1 MENEMNRTF
10 AAVIVAT
17 SLATPAIAQ
26 SWDPDLP
33 SGNVGPA
40 PYGANVGGFSTYR
53 HSHKGFRAHAQ
64 AYRHHGARSR
74 RSDGLRNKW

>member
-1 MENEMNRTF
+1 MENEMSKFF
-10 AAVIVAT
+10 AAMIVAT
-17 SLATPAIAQ
+17 SLATPALAQ

-40 PYGANVGGFSTYR
+40 PYGAHVGGFR
-53 HSHKGFRAHAQ
+53 AWHSHKGFSAHAQ

-74 RSDGLRNKW
+74 RSGGLHDKR